1 MSDPAHYI
9 SLSVLFITADHFP
22 RWPEILISGPSTAG
36 RHFFFCLMFVNCLC
50 ECCAFREREEKR
62 REGQSFPN
70 GSNEPEL
77 GKKKTEEGK
86 QMKKQGGEIS
96 DLIVLS
102 SGSRGSQILRESR
115 LQWKTKH
122 FPEILTEVETTHL
135 SLSSALSLFSL
146 CCQRL
151 CRRSLCPLLF
161 PLSLSFSLC
170 SVCLTRSHLPSPPVS
185 LPRSPSYKYA
195 SFQLNHCLS
204 VPGKPLKK
212 KKKKKRQN
220 KAEEGCGIS
229 VVTSWRLRS
238 PWQLHRVEKESIM
251 GVWEGLM

>member
-1 MSDPAHYI
+1 M
-9 SLSVLFITADHFP
+9 L
-22 RWPEILISGPSTAG
+22 
-36 RHFFFCLMFVNCLC
+36 CLQ
-50 ECCAFREREEKR
+50 RERREEKR

-161 PLSLSFSLC
+161 PLSLSLFLSLLSLSHSFSPSLTA
-170 SVCLTRSHLPSPPVS
+170 CLPPS
-185 LPRSPSYKYA
+185 LPV
-195 SFQLNHCLS
+195 L
-204 VPGKPLKK
+204 
-212 KKKKKRQN
+212 
-220 KAEEGCGIS
+220 
-229 VVTSWRLRS
+229 
-238 PWQLHRVEKESIM
+238 
-251 GVWEGLM
+251 

>member
-62 REGQSFPN
+62 RTGQSFPN

-161 PLSLSFSLC
+161 PLSLSLSL
-170 SVCLTRSHLPSPPVS
+170 SLSAQSVS
-185 LPRSPSYKYA
+185 LVLTFPHRLSPSLA
-195 SFQLNHCLS
+195 
-204 VPGKPLKK
+204 P
-212 KKKKKRQN
+212 
-220 KAEEGCGIS
+220 
-229 VVTSWRLRS
+229 RLINMHHFNS
-238 PWQLHRVEKESIM
+238 TTA
-251 GVWEGLM
+251 